1 MKTSESIKE
10 ISKAMVEFHSKVS
23 KIAKTDNN
31 PFFKSKYA
39 SLASILDVI
48 AKPLNESKLVILQFP
63 TEQYKLTTRLLHE
76 SGEWFEDTYEMQPTK
91 HTPQDAGSVIT
102 YQRRYAIGAIL
113 NLNIDEDDD
122 GNKASQ
128 PVKDK
133 APEASKPRLQLG
145 TPVFEKCREAYL
157 KDNSNLEKIKEKYL
171 VDTEVELQLIK
182 PIK

>member
-1 MKTSESIKE
+1 MRTSESIKE

-23 KIAKTDNN
+23 KIAKSESN

-39 SLASILDVI
+39 SLANILDVI

-128 PVKDK
+128 PVK
-133 APEASKPRLQLG
+133 KPKLEIG
-145 TPVFEKCREAYL
+145 TENFEKCRAAYL
-157 KDNSNLEKIKEKYL
+157 ADKKVLAKIQAKYDVSN
-171 VDTEVELQLIK
+171 EVHFALTAE
-182 PIK
+182 

>member
-1 MKTSESIKE
+1 MRTSESIKE

-23 KIAKTDNN
+23 KIAKSESN

-39 SLASILDVI
+39 SLANILDVI

-128 PVKDK
+128 PVV
-133 APEASKPRLQLG
+133 KPKLELG
-145 TPVFEKCREAYL
+145 TENFNQCRAAYL
-157 KDNSNLEKIKEKYL
+157 ANNKVLPKIMAKYDVSN
-171 VDTEVELQLIK
+171 EVHFALTAE
-182 PIK
+182 

>member
-10 ISKAMVEFHSKVS
+10 ISKAMIEFHSKVG
-23 KIAKTDNN
+23 KIKKSENN

-39 SLASILDVI
+39 SLANILDVI
-48 AKPLNESKLVILQFP
+48 SEPLNESKLVILQFP

-91 HTPQDAGSVIT
+91 HSPQDAGSVIT

-122 GNKASQ
+122 ANKASKE
-128 PVKDK
+128 PTELKSALEKVTKCYTL
-133 APEASKPRLQLG
+133 EALETIWTNNVGLHSNNEFKKQ
-145 TPVFEKCREAYL
+145 VSNKKAYL
-157 KDNSNLEKIKEKYL
+157 ESKK
-171 VDTEVELQLIK
+171 
-182 PIK
+182 

>member
-1 MKTSESIKE
+1 MRTSESIKE

-23 KIAKTDNN
+23 KIAKSENN

-39 SLASILDVI
+39 SLANILDVI
-48 AKPLNESKLVILQFP
+48 SKPLNESKLVILQFP

-122 GNKASQ
+122 GNKASE
-128 PVKDK
+128 PPK
-133 APEASKPRLQLG
+133 KPTLEIG
-145 TPVFEKCREAYL
+145 SENFKKCREAYL
-157 KDNSNLEKIKEKYL
+157 VDKKVLSKIQAKYEMSN
-171 VDTEVELQLIK
+171 EVHFALTAE
-182 PIK
+182 

>member
-1 MKTSESIKE
+1 MRTSESIKE

-23 KIAKTDNN
+23 KIAKSESN

-39 SLASILDVI
+39 SLANILDVI

-63 TEQYKLTTRLLHE
+63 TEQYRLTTRLLHE

-128 PVKDK
+128 PVV
-133 APEASKPRLQLG
+133 KPKLELG
-145 TPVFEKCREAYL
+145 TENFNQCRAAYL
-157 KDNSNLEKIKEKYL
+157 ANNKVLPKIMAKYEVSN
-171 VDTEVELQLIK
+171 EVHFALTAE
-182 PIK
+182 

>member
-1 MKTSESIKE
+1 MRTSESIKE

-23 KIAKTDNN
+23 KIAKSESN

-39 SLASILDVI
+39 SLANILDVI

-63 TEQYKLTTRLLHE
+63 TEQYRLTTRLLHE

-128 PVKDK
+128 PVV
-133 APEASKPRLQLG
+133 KPKLELG
-145 TPVFEKCREAYL
+145 TENFNQCRAAYL
-157 KDNSNLEKIKEKYL
+157 ANNKVLPKIMAKYDVSN
-171 VDTEVELQLIK
+171 EVHFALTAE
-182 PIK
+182 

>member
-1 MKTSESIKE
+1 MRTSESIKE
-10 ISKAMVEFHSKVS
+10 ISKAMVDFHSKVS
-23 KIAKTDNN
+23 KIAKSESN

-39 SLASILDVI
+39 SLANILDVI

-63 TEQYKLTTRLLHE
+63 TEQYRLTTRLLHE

-128 PVKDK
+128 PVV
-133 APEASKPRLQLG
+133 KPKLELG
-145 TPVFEKCREAYL
+145 TENFNQCRAAYL
-157 KDNSNLEKIKEKYL
+157 ANNKVLPKIMAKYDVSN
-171 VDTEVELQLIK
+171 EVHFALTAE
-182 PIK
+182 

>member
-10 ISKAMVEFHSKVS
+10 ISKAMIEFHSKVT

-122 GNKASQ
+122 GNKS
-128 PVKDK
+128 
-133 APEASKPRLQLG
+133 SKEPS
-145 TPVFEKCREAYL
+145 EL
-157 KDNSNLEKIKEKYL
+157 KSALEKITKCDNLEDLATLWNSNIGLHSNNEFKKQVSNKKAYL
-171 VDTEVELQLIK
+171 ETK
-182 PIK
+182 K

>member
-1 MKTSESIKE
+1 MRTSESIKE

-23 KIAKTDNN
+23 KIAKSESN

-39 SLASILDVI
+39 SLANILDVI

-63 TEQYKLTTRLLHE
+63 TEQYRLTTRLLHE

-128 PVKDK
+128 PVV
-133 APEASKPRLQLG
+133 KPKLEIG
-145 TPVFEKCREAYL
+145 TENFNQCRAAYL
-157 KDNSNLEKIKEKYL
+157 ANNKVLSKIMAKYEVSN
-171 VDTEVELQLIK
+171 EVHFALTAE
-182 PIK
+182 

>member
-10 ISKAMVEFHSKVS
+10 ISKAMVEFHSKVT

-128 PVKDK
+128 PIKDK
-133 APEASKPRLQLG
+133 TPEVKKPLLELG
-145 TPVFEKCREAYL
+145 TENFEMCRKAYL
-157 KDNSNLEKIKEKYL
+157 ANKKVLSKIMDKYEVSN
-171 VDTEVELQLIK
+171 EVHFALTAE
-182 PIK
+182 

>member
-1 MKTSESIKE
+1 MRTSESIKE

-23 KIAKTDNN
+23 KIAKSENN

-39 SLASILDVI
+39 SLANILDVI

-128 PVKDK
+128 PVK
-133 APEASKPRLQLG
+133 KPVLEIG
-145 TPVFEKCREAYL
+145 TENFEKCRAAYL
-157 KDNSNLEKIKEKYL
+157 ADKKVLAKIQAKYEVSN
-171 VDTEVELQLIK
+171 EVHFALTAE
-182 PIK
+182 

>member
-1 MKTSESIKE
+1 MRTSESIKE

-23 KIAKTDNN
+23 KIAKSESN

-39 SLASILDVI
+39 SLANILDVI

-63 TEQYKLTTRLLHE
+63 TEQYRLTTRLLHE

-128 PVKDK
+128 PVVKPKLDDFVIQNCETLEDLQKLWDSNPNWHNNNEYIKVVK
-133 APEASKPRLQLG
+133 AKKLQLS
-145 TPVFEKCREAYL
+145 K
-157 KDNSNLEKIKEKYL
+157 
-171 VDTEVELQLIK
+171 
-182 PIK
+182 

>member
-1 MKTSESIKE
+1 MRTSESIKE

-23 KIAKTDNN
+23 KIAKSESN

-39 SLASILDVI
+39 SLANILDVI

-63 TEQYKLTTRLLHE
+63 TEQYRLTTRLLHE

-128 PVKDK
+128 PVKTKIDDSDIQNCETLEDLQKLWDSNSNWHNNNEYIKVVK
-133 APEASKPRLQLG
+133 AKKLQLS
-145 TPVFEKCREAYL
+145 K
-157 KDNSNLEKIKEKYL
+157 
-171 VDTEVELQLIK
+171 
-182 PIK
+182 